1 MHIAVC
7 DDESYFRKILIK
19 DLNTYAAEYG
29 LELIIYEYRDG
40 NDLLTSNISFDVIFM
55 DYRMEERNGLDT
67 VSVLRK
73 RNIDTKVIFI
83 SSYKEVVFDSMKV
96 NTFRF
101 LVKPYNKEDLY
112 EALNSVIAIQ
122 ETNSYIVLKDTVNQK
137 NITIPEDKI
146 IYAQADNNYAEVVTP
161 NGIFVYLDKISKLE
175 KELKDECFYRSNR
188 SFIVNFNYII
198 GYSKKEIE
206 LSNGHKALISSSK
219 YKDFKS
225 KYLNYL
231 KRKSIG
237 D

>member
-19 DLNTYAAEYG
+19 DLNTYAEEYC

-122 ETNSYIVLKDTVNQK
+122 EANSYIVLKDTVNQK
-137 NITIPEDKI
+137 SITIPEDQI
-146 IYAQADNNYAEVVTP
+146 VYAQADNNYAEVVTP

-206 LSNGHKALISSSK
+206 LYNCHKALISSSK
-219 YKDFKS
+219 YRDFKS

>member
-19 DLNTYAAEYG
+19 DLNTYAEEYC

-122 ETNSYIVLKDTVNQK
+122 EANSYIVLKDTVNQK

-198 GYSKKEIE
+198 GYSKKEI
-206 LSNGHKALISSSK
+206 
-219 YKDFKS
+219 
-225 KYLNYL
+225 
-231 KRKSIG
+231 
-237 D
+237 